1 MSYSSADRDWDFLPS
16 NIEKFEFFD
25 ELSFEFMLI
34 DDDFGFS
41 FKESDYEL
49 NIERP
54 THPLSVKTKTNS
66 KNYEIY
72 YLLSFDRVI
81 SFSSTNTI
89 ADQQDIDCYTFYQSI
104 TVGFCDDSQ
113 LTIRNSKDK
122 YKPLGDNKL
131 LLIDGENLE
140 YKITFLQAVN
150 NNFFDNYSL
159 YLSQSENSFDWLSP
173 IEELTIGFIASLTYK
188 GSTIGEL
195 ATREIARFPQREP
208 YTFHKAG
215 ITVYKKINL
224 FNSMNFFYD
233 LNLVYVKTRNYLV
246 VLNQPKYNLK
256 LESGII
262 YNINNFDLKFSGT
275 IYQNNLYGFN
285 DISYNQKT
293 EHHFNS
299 NFASI
304 NVELK
309 YSF

>member
-1 MSYSSADRDWDFLPS
+1 MSYSSADKDWGFLPS

-25 ELSFEFMLI
+25 ELSFEFMII

-41 FKESDYEL
+41 FEESDDEL
-49 NIERP
+49 NIKRS
-54 THPLSVKTKTNS
+54 THPLSVKTITNS

-89 ADQQDIDCYTFYQSI
+89 ADQQEINCYTFYKSI

-113 LTIRNSKDK
+113 LTITNSKDK

-131 LLIDGENLE
+131 LLIDGKNLE
-140 YKITFLQAVN
+140 YKITFLQALN
-150 NNFFDNYSL
+150 NYFFDSYSL

-173 IEELTIGFIASLTYK
+173 IEELTIGFISSLTYQ

-195 ATREIARFPQREP
+195 ARREMARFPQREP
-208 YTFHKAG
+208 YTFDKAG
-215 ITVYKKINL
+215 MSVYKKINL
-224 FNSMNFFYD
+224 LNSMNFFYD

-246 VLNQPKYNLK
+246 AVNQPKYNLK

-262 YNINNFDLKFSGT
+262 YNTNNFDLKLSGT